1 MKFLFRRRI
10 IDKLYFFLFMSI
22 FTLMSCTL
30 CKETGICNFT
40 GLLKWNFGGF
50 SYDYSFEEDIPYN
63 YLVSMANILLNIG
76 VDSLID
82 IKRNDYNIILRFGRR
97 RFWKKQSEILLV
109 KVFLYIA
116 VSLMTIYLYALYNNL
131 QMKCDDIY
139 NVLGGVIVNV
149 IPIYMIMYQVILTIQ
164 LVIHPVFAI
173 IFVEAIMVGVLSIA
187 DKKLIIDKMFLYRD
201 GLFQGKQDVIVCF
214 LYFVIWILIYYI
226 GIRILD
232 KYEFFTLKKDE

>member
-1 MKFLFRRRI
+1 
-10 IDKLYFFLFMSI
+10 
-22 FTLMSCTL
+22 
-30 CKETGICNFT
+30 
-40 GLLKWNFGGF
+40 
-50 SYDYSFEEDIPYN
+50 
-63 YLVSMANILLNIG
+63 
-76 VDSLID
+76 
-82 IKRNDYNIILRFGRR
+82 
-97 RFWKKQSEILLV
+97 
-109 KVFLYIA
+109 
-116 VSLMTIYLYALYNNL
+116 
-131 QMKCDDIY
+131 MKCDDIY

-173 IFVEAIMVGVLSIA
+173 ILVEAIMVGVLSIA